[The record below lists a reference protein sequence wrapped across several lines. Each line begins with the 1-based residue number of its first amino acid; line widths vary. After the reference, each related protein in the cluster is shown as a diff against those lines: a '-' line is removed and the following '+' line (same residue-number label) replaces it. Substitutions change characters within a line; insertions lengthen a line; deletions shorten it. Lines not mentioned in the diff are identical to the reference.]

1 MTKENQIIVKVQQM
15 MDMGQRLI
23 DLGKE
28 VKSMMSS
35 LPEKEASLFDEIPGI
50 PVEIDKVD
58 LFNELGIKE
67 VAIQKAEPAQAP
79 KKRTV
84 HRDGTMTAS
93 AMAHHISKK
102 TGTKVTK
109 EQVVEVGRRC
119 GAKAYY
125 NEVQHAS
132 RYTPESVAMISQM
145 FSTFN
150 NFNWI

>member
-1 MTKENQIIVKVQQM
+1 MTNEKNLIVVKVQQM

-50 PVEIDKVD
+50 PVEIDNVD
-58 LFNELGIKE
+58 LFNEIEAK
-67 VAIQKAEPAQAP
+67 KAEPAQAP

-84 HRDGTMTAS
+84 HKDGSMTAS
-93 AMAHHISKK
+93 SMAHHISKK

-145 FSTFN
+145 FSTFS
-150 NFNWI
+150 NFNRN

>member
-1 MTKENQIIVKVQQM
+1 MTNEKNLIVVKVQQM
-15 MDMGQRLI
+15 MDMGQKLI

-28 VKSMMSS
+28 VKSMMSN

-50 PVEIDKVD
+50 PVEIDNVD
-58 LFNELGIKE
+58 FFNEIEAK
-67 VAIQKAEPAQAP
+67 QAEPAQAP

>member
-1 MTKENQIIVKVQQM
+1 MTKENQIMVKVQQM

-50 PVEIDKVD
+50 PVEIDNVD
-58 LFNELGIKE
+58 LFNEIEAK
-67 VAIQKAEPAQAP
+67 KAQPAQAP
-79 KKRTV
+79 KKRTI

-150 NFNWI
+150 DFNWI